1 MADFVLGPKGG
12 VSGAAAA
19 AAGDEPPM
27 TREEQ
32 EQEMLQALELLKQ
45 VDPER
50 YQALLTE
57 MAAAVN
63 PGGGLEKRF
72 DWRCGLSPHTCLAL
86 TSLRKTCKPHQ

>member
-1 MADFVLGPKGG
+1 
-12 VSGAAAA
+12 
-19 AAGDEPPM
+19 M

-86 TSLRKTCKPHQ
+86 TSLPAIHANRTNEWMRQLAAWVCGSRAQP